1 MPLTIIFISSFV
13 VTFSGALAP
22 GPLLVITIDQ
32 SIKKGAIAGPLIVLG
47 HAILEIVILVLLLYG
62 IKNFLSSILMKLIF
76 LSGAFILIFM
86 AGNLFFRKSF
96 EEERGKVLKKQNT
109 VILGIIGSLSNPYW
123 TIWWLTIGAGL
134 LIQSKT
140 QKFAGICA
148 FFTGHILADFLWY
161 WFVSFSVSKGRRF
174 LNEKAYRIVSAV
186 CSLFLLVLAGFFI
199 VKFFK

>member
-1 MPLTIIFISSFV
+1 MLLPIIFISSFV

-62 IKNFLSSILMKLIF
+62 IKNFLSPILMKLIF

>member
-1 MPLTIIFISSFV
+1 MPLVIIFISSFV
-13 VTFSGALAP
+13 VALSGALAP

-47 HAILEIVILVLLLYG
+47 HAVLEIIILILLLYG
-62 IKNFLSSILMKLIF
+62 INNFLSPFLMKLIF

-86 AGNLFFRKSF
+86 AGSLFLSKSF
-96 EEERGKVLKKQNT
+96 EEKKGKAPKKQNT

-161 WFVSFSVSKGRRF
+161 WFVSFSVSRGRRL
-174 LNEKAYRIVSAV
+174 LNEKTYKLISTI
-186 CSLFLLVLAGFFI
+186 CSLFLLVLAVFFI